1 VTRPLR
7 FLATAL
13 VLATAPLASLQA
25 QQAERFELSGARLE
39 LYNLIG
45 TLQVAPSTGTT
56 AVAEITRAGKDG
68 PKLTVQNA
76 NGTLSVLYPGS
87 EFTYPAMGG
96 NAETNLRVRDD
107 GTFGDRY
114 GDRSNRDGGRK
125 VTITSRAGGLAAWAD
140 IRLLLPRGA
149 QVDLNLGVGKVT
161 LANVDGSIR
170 VQTASG
176 DVAGTGTAGSLSID
190 TGSGDV
196 TLAGHD
202 GGLSV
207 DTGSGDITLSDI
219 KTGDLSL
226 DTGSGDVRVDGVTAT
241 VLSVDTG
248 SGDVTATA
256 ATVGNVEIDT
266 GSGDIR
272 IGLTGDVSEL
282 SVDTGSGDVEVSAPK
297 SLGATVEIET
307 SSGDITTEFPLQVT
321 RKGRDGL
328 RGTIGDGQGRITID
342 TASGDVTLKQRP

>member
-1 VTRPLR
+1 MNRPVRL
-7 FLATAL
+7 LATAL
-13 VLATAPLASLQA
+13 VLVTAPLASLQA
-25 QQAERFELSGARLE
+25 QQAERFELSGAKLE

-45 TLQVAPSTGTT
+45 TLQVEPSTGNT

-68 PKLTVQNA
+68 SKLTVQNT
-76 NGTLSVLYPGS
+76 NGTLTVLYPGT
-87 EFTYPAMGG
+87 EFSYPAMG
-96 NAETNLRVRDD
+96 NNSETNLRVRDD
-107 GTFGDRY
+107 GTFGERY
-114 GDRSNRDGGRK
+114 GERSGRSGGRK
-125 VTITSRAGGLAAWAD
+125 VTITSRGGGLSAWAD
-140 IRLLLPRGA
+140 VRVLLPRGTRI
-149 QVDLNLGVGKVT
+149 DFNLGVGKVT
-161 LANVDGSIR
+161 LANVDGSIN

-176 DVAGTGTAGSLSID
+176 DVAATGTAGSLSID

-207 DTGSGDITLSDI
+207 DTGSGDITLSNI

-226 DTGSGDVRVDGVTAT
+226 DTGSGDVRVDGVTASA
-241 VLSVDTG
+241 LSVDTG
-248 SGDVTATA
+248 SGDVTVTA
-256 ATVGNVEIDT
+256 AAVGNVEVDT

-272 IGLTGDVSEL
+272 IGLTGDVREL
-282 SVDTGSGDVEVSAPK
+282 SVDSGSGDVEVSAPK